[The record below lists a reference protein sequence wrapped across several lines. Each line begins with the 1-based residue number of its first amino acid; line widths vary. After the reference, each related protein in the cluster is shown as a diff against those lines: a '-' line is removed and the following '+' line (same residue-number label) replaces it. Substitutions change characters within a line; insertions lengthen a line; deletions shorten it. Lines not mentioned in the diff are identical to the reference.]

1 MTQRNLNFPRL
12 RNLFRVRSPGLI
24 AVFFLQFPPYAVTVC
39 VLDVGFFHTMRS
51 PLPITRLTG
60 RHFHPSCSD
69 PAALIRDVS
78 PADGTA
84 SIDSNSATVTAAI
97 NAVRL
102 PMNPSVLRLALLL
115 LIRWMDRVGL
125 PKSAGERETYYPMW
139 SLSDE
144 ALLAGMRSGDPEA
157 AAGFVRRYQSR
168 VFGLVFTVLGNR
180 AVAEEAAQETFLK
193 AWRNADAYDPR
204 RGRVSTWLLSIARN
218 TAVDVARLKRAEPL
232 DPHELVLLCERHD
245 DSDPDD
251 PFIAAVE
258 LHRLR
263 RAIRDLPEEQKVA
276 LL

>member
-1 MTQRNLNFPRL
+1 
-12 RNLFRVRSPGLI
+12 
-24 AVFFLQFPPYAVTVC
+24 
-39 VLDVGFFHTMRS
+39 
-51 PLPITRLTG
+51 
-60 RHFHPSCSD
+60 
-69 PAALIRDVS
+69 
-78 PADGTA
+78 
-84 SIDSNSATVTAAI
+84 
-97 NAVRL
+97 
-102 PMNPSVLRLALLL
+102 
-115 LIRWMDRVGL
+115 
-125 PKSAGERETYYPMW
+125 MW

-168 VFGLVFTVLGNR
+168 VYGLVYTVLGNR

-232 DPHELVLLCERHD
+232 DPHELVLLCERDD

-251 PFIAAVE
+251 PFIAVVE

-263 RAIRDLPEEQKVA
+263 GAIRDLPEEQKVA
-276 LL
+276 LLQAAIYGRTAREISELQGVPLGTIKTRIRSAMLKLRSTLEVPDEH

>member
-1 MTQRNLNFPRL
+1 
-12 RNLFRVRSPGLI
+12 
-24 AVFFLQFPPYAVTVC
+24 
-39 VLDVGFFHTMRS
+39 
-51 PLPITRLTG
+51 
-60 RHFHPSCSD
+60 
-69 PAALIRDVS
+69 
-78 PADGTA
+78 
-84 SIDSNSATVTAAI
+84 
-97 NAVRL
+97 
-102 PMNPSVLRLALLL
+102 
-115 LIRWMDRVGL
+115 
-125 PKSAGERETYYPMW
+125 MW

-168 VFGLVFTVLGNR
+168 VYGLVFTVLGNR

-245 DSDPDD
+245 DSDPDE

-263 RAIRDLPEEQKVA
+263 GAIRDLPEEQKVA
-276 LL
+276 LLQAAIYGRTAREISELQGVPLGTIKTRIRSAMLKLRSTLEVPDEH